1 MYAAGLLSLPYVVGG
16 EMMLFFK
23 SRYEAE
29 MDQIV
34 NKMEM
39 NLSNN
44 YKDNAQSDLRDLIE
58 VFTEYKDKGVL
69 KEKAVAKYEDIIE
82 TYKVRL
88 KGYAHKDQK
97 PFWT

>member
-1 MYAAGLLSLPYVVGG
+1 MGWL
-16 EMMLFFK
+16 FK
-23 SRYEAE
+23 SRYETE
-29 MDQIV
+29 LDGIV
-34 NKMEM
+34 NKMVM

-58 VFTEYKDKGVL
+58 VFTEYKEKGVL
-69 KEKAVAKYEDIIE
+69 KDKIIAQYEDIIE
-82 TYKVRL
+82 TYKVKL

>member
-1 MYAAGLLSLPYVVGG
+1 MGW
-16 EMMLFFK
+16 FFK
-23 SRYEAE
+23 SRYETE
-29 MDQIV
+29 LDGIV
-34 NKMEM
+34 NKMVM

-58 VFTEYKDKGVL
+58 VFTEYKEKGVL
-69 KEKAVAKYEDIIE
+69 KDKTIAQYEDIIE
-82 TYKVRL
+82 TYKVKL